1 MTRVEYSL
9 ESRKLRIY
17 REDGSLVV
25 YSDVLLARLSG
36 KAFFLWI
43 AGEKWEKVRER
54 AERLFEGKLVPG
66 SPAEAW
72 EIADTIRQ
80 LRRVTPLLAL
90 DLPGWRNPRE
100 NPRREWLEALRQLDA
115 ELARE
120 ARRFIQE
127 GGAAEYLFPD

>member
-9 ESRKLRIY
+9 ESKKLRIY

-43 AGEKWEKVRER
+43 VGEKWEKVRER
-54 AERLFEGKLVPG
+54 AERIFEGKLAPS
-66 SPAEAW
+66 SPEEVW

-90 DLPGWRNPRE
+90 DLLGWRNPRE
-100 NPRREWLEALRQLDA
+100 NPRREWLAALRQLDA

>member
-1 MTRVEYSL
+1 V
-9 ESRKLRIY
+9 
-17 REDGSLVV
+17 
-25 YSDVLLARLSG
+25 
-36 KAFFLWI
+36 
-43 AGEKWEKVRER
+43 GEKWEKVKER

-100 NPRREWLEALRQLDA
+100 NPRREWLAALRQLDA

>member
-9 ESRKLRIY
+9 ESKKLRIY

-43 AGEKWEKVRER
+43 VGEKWEKVRER
-54 AERLFEGKLVPG
+54 AERIFEGKLAPS
-66 SPAEAW
+66 SPAEVW

-90 DLPGWRNPRE
+90 DLLGWRNPRE
-100 NPRREWLEALRQLDA
+100 NPRREWLAALRQLDA

>member
-1 MTRVEYSL
+1 MMRVEYSL
-9 ESRKLRIY
+9 ESKKLRVY

-25 YSDVLLARLSG
+25 HSDVLLARLSG
-36 KAFFLWI
+36 KAFFLRI
-43 AGEKWEKVRER
+43 RWEKARER

-72 EIADTIRQ
+72 EIAETIRQ

-100 NPRREWLEALRQLDA
+100 NPRREWLEALRRLDA

-120 ARRFIQE
+120 ARRLIRE
-127 GGAAEYLFPD
+127 GGAAEYLFPG

>member
-1 MTRVEYSL
+1 MKRVEYSH
-9 ESRKLRIY
+9 ETKKLRIY
-17 REDGSLVV
+17 REDWSLVV

-36 KAFFLWI
+36 KAFFLQI
-43 AGEKWEKVRER
+43 EWERVKER
-54 AERLFEGKLVPG
+54 AERLFEGKLVPS

-80 LRRVTPLLAL
+80 LRRITPLLAL

-100 NPRREWLEALRQLDA
+100 SPRREWLEALRQLDE
-115 ELARE
+115 ELARK

-127 GGAAEYLFPD
+127 GGAAEYLTG

>member
-1 MTRVEYSL
+1 MMRVEYYP
-9 ESRKLRIY
+9 ETKKLRIY
-17 REDGSLVV
+17 RKDCSLVV
-25 YSDVLLARLSG
+25 HSDVLLARLFG
-36 KAFFLWI
+36 KAFFLRI
-43 AGEKWEKVRER
+43 KWEKARER

-72 EIADTIRQ
+72 EIAETIRQ

-100 NPRREWLEALRQLDA
+100 NPRREWLEALRRLDA

-120 ARRFIQE
+120 ARRLIRE
-127 GGAAEYLFPD
+127 GGAAEYLFPG

>member
-1 MTRVEYSL
+1 MTRFEYSF
-9 ESRKLRIY
+9 ESKKLRIY
-17 REDGSLVV
+17 RENRQLVV
-25 YSDVLLARLSG
+25 YSDVFLARLSD
-36 KAFFLWI
+36 KAFFLQI
-43 AGEKWEKVRER
+43 RWEKMRER

-115 ELARE
+115 ELARKV
-120 ARRFIQE
+120 RQFIQE
-127 GGAAEYLFPD
+127 GGVAEYLFPG

>member
-1 MTRVEYSL
+1 MTRFEYSF
-9 ESRKLRIY
+9 ESKKLRIY
-17 REDGSLVV
+17 RENRQLVV
-25 YSDVLLARLSG
+25 YSDVLLARLSD
-36 KAFFLWI
+36 KAFFLQI
-43 AGEKWEKVRER
+43 RWEKVRER

-115 ELARE
+115 ELARKV
-120 ARRFIQE
+120 RQFIQE
-127 GGAAEYLFPD
+127 GGVAEYLFPG

>member
-1 MTRVEYSL
+1 MMRVEYST
-9 ESRKLRIY
+9 ETKKLRIY
-17 REDGSLVV
+17 REDWSLVV
-25 YSDVLLARLSG
+25 YSGVLLARLSG
-36 KAFFLWI
+36 KAFFLQI
-43 AGEKWEKVRER
+43 KWEKVRER

-115 ELARE
+115 ELARK
-120 ARRFIQE
+120 ARQFIQE
-127 GGAAEYLFPD
+127 GGVAEYLLSD

>member
-9 ESRKLRIY
+9 ESKKLRIY

-43 AGEKWEKVRER
+43 VGEKWEKVKER
-54 AERLFEGKLVPG
+54 AERIFEGKLVPS

-100 NPRREWLEALRQLDA
+100 NPRREWLAALRQLDV
-115 ELARE
+115 ELARK

-127 GGAAEYLFPD
+127 GGAAEYLTG